1 MTPTPLRASGQKP
14 AASPARN
21 GPDRAI
27 GLGGLVRWMGM
38 RDLLRV
44 KRLGAG
50 LVRVKR
56 LGVLGVMRLGVL
68 ALVVGP
74 AGATG
79 AAGAGA
85 TPSAQGPPQF
95 LPLEAEWC
103 LEHPA
108 GRGLP
113 APTPRQPATAASAS
127 DAAAAAAVAVAAAPS
142 PAPVPAGCI
151 QLEVPR
157 SPRQMALGLMERPP
171 LGPLRGMWFRFEPPT
186 PVSFWMHRVPQP
198 LDLIYLRQGRVIAI
212 DAAVPP
218 CPRLPC
224 PSYGPAE
231 PADGVVELQAHEAQR
246 LGIVVGSPAPLHW
259 LPGERPNARSEG

>member
-1 MTPTPLRASGQKP
+1 MTPTPLRSSGQRP
-14 AASPARN
+14 AASPALS
-21 GPDRAI
+21 GPERAI
-27 GLGGLVRWMGM
+27 GLGGLVWGMGLGLG
-38 RDLLRV
+38 DLLRV
-44 KRLGAG
+44 KGVGGG

-56 LGVLGVMRLGVL
+56 LGVLGVMGLGVL

-74 AGATG
+74 AETTG

-95 LPLEAEWC
+95 LPVEAEWC
-103 LEHPA
+103 LEHPV

-113 APTPRQPATAASAS
+113 APATRQPATASAAAAS
-127 DAAAAAAVAVAAAPS
+127 AAAAAAAAVAAAPS
-142 PAPVPAGCI
+142 PAPADCI

-157 SPRQMALGLMERPP
+157 SVRQMALGLMERPP
-171 LGPLRGMWFRFEPPT
+171 LGPLRGMWFRFDPPT

-224 PSYGPAE
+224 PSYGPVE

-246 LGIVVGSPAPLHW
+246 LGIVVGSPAPLRW
-259 LPGERPNARSEG
+259 LQGRGAER